1 MRIWLAM
8 ALVSALLS
16 PAAGQTQAALAEP
29 EAGMP
34 APVALT
40 IRRTVPEV
48 QMVFAAEDHQGHP
61 VPNLGA
67 GEIKVLDNGVA
78 APLTSFQAAAG
89 LPLRLALL
97 LDASDSM
104 RGGFAAE
111 RRAAGVFLRRT
122 EHSAGDQIFV
132 MTFAARERSGQGA
145 VSARAM
151 GGQTALYDSLIHA
164 TKMLAS
170 VEPARRVL
178 LLFSDGEDNYSRATL
193 AEAIAALQRWNVVVY
208 SITMH
213 SLRLEYPGD
222 RVLREIAAATGGR
235 AFLLPSYAR
244 TSRVFAEVEREL
256 SAQYVVG
263 FRPAGALAPG
273 EFHAVKI
280 MARGTVIR
288 ARAGY
293 YAGPD
298 K

>member
-1 MRIWLAM
+1 MRLWFAM
-8 ALVSALLS
+8 ALVSVLLS
-16 PAAGQTQAALAEP
+16 PAAGQTQAEG
-29 EAGMP
+29 EM

-40 IRRTVPEV
+40 IRRVVPEV
-48 QMVFAAEDHQGHP
+48 QMVFAARDRHGRP
-61 VPNLGA
+61 ALGLGA

-97 LDASDSM
+97 LDASESM
-104 RGGFAAE
+104 GRGFAAE
-111 RRAAGVFLRRT
+111 RRAADVFLRRT
-122 EHSAGDQIFV
+122 QRSAGDQILV
-132 MTFAARERSGQGA
+132 MAFAAREPAGA
-145 VSARAM
+145 VSARPM

-164 TKMLAS
+164 GKMLAS

-193 AEAIAALQRWNVVVY
+193 AEAIAALQQWNIVVY
-208 SITMH
+208 SITVH
-213 SLRLEYPGD
+213 SSRLEYPGD
-222 RVLREIAAATGGR
+222 RVLRQIAAATGGR

-244 TSRVFAEVEREL
+244 ASRVFAEVKREL

-263 FRPAGALAPG
+263 FRPVGTLAPG

-280 MARGTVIR
+280 VARGTVIR

-293 YAGPD
+293 YVGPD
-298 K
+298 N